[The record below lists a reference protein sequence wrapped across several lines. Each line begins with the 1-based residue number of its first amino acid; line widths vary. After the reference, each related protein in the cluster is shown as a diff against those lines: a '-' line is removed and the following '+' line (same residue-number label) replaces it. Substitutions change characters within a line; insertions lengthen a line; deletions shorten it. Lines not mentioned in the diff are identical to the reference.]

1 MGSGGGSDC
10 GQRQLGRRLGW
21 RLGGGWA
28 AVALMAAAARAVT
41 QAATLLEHVARASGA
56 GGTHGRSGG
65 GSDGGSDDAQRQL
78 ISGLRVSV
86 SFLRVELRET
96 LAHASR
102 SDRSACQLCVC
113 VEKIVSGGWASAH
126 HADVMI
132 IKTPVKRIA
141 ARNGEHRGWGSPAQ
155 HSSQSI

>member
-1 MGSGGGSDC
+1 
-10 GQRQLGRRLGW
+10 
-21 RLGGGWA
+21 
-28 AVALMAAAARAVT
+28 MAAAARAVT

-86 SFLRVELRET
+86 SFLRAELREHLHMHRALT
-96 LAHASR
+96 ALRYVS
-102 SDRSACQLCVC
+102 CVC

-132 IKTPVKRIA
+132 FC
-141 ARNGEHRGWGSPAQ
+141 
-155 HSSQSI
+155 

>member
-21 RLGGGWA
+21 RLGGCWA
-28 AVALMAAAARAVT
+28 AVALMAAAAQAVT

-86 SFLRVELRET
+86 SFLRVELREHLHMHRALT
-96 LAHASR
+96 DL
-102 SDRSACQLCVC
+102 LNLPY
-113 VEKIVSGGWASAH
+113 ISG
-126 HADVMI
+126 
-132 IKTPVKRIA
+132 
-141 ARNGEHRGWGSPAQ
+141 PAQ
-155 HSSQSI
+155 IVHCVARKNFRVFH

>member
-41 QAATLLEHVARASGA
+41 QAATLLEHVSRASGA

-86 SFLRVELRET
+86 SFLRVELREHLHMHRALT
-96 LAHASR
+96 ALLVS
-102 SDRSACQLCVC
+102 CVC
-113 VEKIVSGGWASAH
+113 VLK
-126 HADVMI
+126 
-132 IKTPVKRIA
+132 KL
-141 ARNGEHRGWGSPAQ
+141 
-155 HSSQSI
+155 